1 MQQVYDAQQ
10 SKAPGILDTSQID
23 LLANVLSRSFHDNPN
38 FVYMIP
44 DEGTRRTLSPWIF
57 RSAIRA
63 TQLYGEIYTTETIDG
78 GALWFSPEQHLTF
91 EQMVRTGMV
100 EMPFNLGWST
110 LKRCMKLGASVDE
123 VRRRLTVGS
132 HWYLVALGVE
142 RTKQGDAIG
151 SALIEP
157 ILSRAEAAG
166 LPCYLDTF
174 DERDLPFYKRHGF
187 RITGAGSISGGGPN
201 FWAMTRVPANNPPE

>member
-44 DEGTRRTLSPWIF
+44 DEGTRRTLSPWFF

-78 GALWFSPEQHLTF
+78 GALWFRSE
-91 EQMVRTGMV
+91 E
-100 EMPFNLGWST
+100 
-110 LKRCMKLGASVDE
+110 
-123 VRRRLTVGS
+123 
-132 HWYLVALGVE
+132 
-142 RTKQGDAIG
+142 
-151 SALIEP
+151 
-157 ILSRAEAAG
+157 SRAGNEIRFPYARGHRGNENAI
-166 LPCYLDTF
+166 C
-174 DERDLPFYKRHGF
+174 RQ
-187 RITGAGSISGGGPN
+187 GAVR
-201 FWAMTRVPANNPPE
+201 A